1 MFPSAQRRPNL
12 IRRLARWWRER
23 AGRRNTVA
31 ALDGCRPAEPARI
44 ARDLGVGGAEQRVLA
59 GKWPDSPDLLS
70 RRMRQIKFDAAEVV
84 RAEPAPASRCPGA
97 RPRSEDCRRTG
108 CRPECGWNSRRDLQ
122 QLEAI

>member
-1 MFPSAQRRPNL
+1 MFPSTQRRPNL

-31 ALDGCRPAEPARI
+31 ALDGCGPAEPARI

-97 RPRSEDCRRTG
+97 RPSSHPLC
-108 CRPECGWNSRRDLQ
+108 
-122 QLEAI
+122 